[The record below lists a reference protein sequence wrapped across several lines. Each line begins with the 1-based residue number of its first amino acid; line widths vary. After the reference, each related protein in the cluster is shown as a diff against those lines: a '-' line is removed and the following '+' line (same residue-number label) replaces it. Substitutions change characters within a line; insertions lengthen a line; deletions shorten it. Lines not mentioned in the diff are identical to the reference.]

1 MSGRDAG
8 SPAVLRLDGVRVR
21 AETAAVEAFR
31 AACLDDRVDGLGA
44 DGLPATYPF
53 RWLTLPQVRPSLS
66 AMLGGEGVLPV
77 HEGQSFSYERALRR
91 DADYR
96 LDFEFRRT
104 SAPERLTV
112 SCAIFE
118 GEEPAPCA
126 GFETVLR
133 LVDAGRA

>member
-21 AETAAVEAFR
+21 AEAAAVEAFR
-31 AACLDDRVDGLGA
+31 AACLDDRV